1 MQQGNPLAQSN
12 VPLQRLNS
20 FGLPGNAAWLARIHS
35 IEQLAALRT
44 HAAWQQPRW
53 VLGAGSNVLISGD
66 VAGLV
71 LQVQIRGRRLLAEDA
86 QAWYVQAGA
95 GENWHELVLWTLDC
109 GWPGLENLAGI
120 PGTVGAAPVQ
130 NIGAYGMELAQRFHA
145 LQALDLHSGAMRTW
159 EGTACQFAYRDSV
172 FKRHAG
178 DYLISSVTLR
188 LPKRW
193 QPVLGYGELAQELAA
208 YAQPSALE
216 IAQAVL
222 ALRSRKLP
230 HPQHLGNAGSF
241 FKNPVL
247 AAAHFAQLRG
257 RYPQLPHYPQAHGAV
272 KVAAAWLIE
281 QCGWKGKRV
290 GKVGVYERQALV
302 LVNHG
307 GASGREV
314 LQLATAIQASVLDKF
329 GIALEIEPVL
339 W

>member
-12 VPLQRLNS
+12 VPLQHLNT
-20 FGLPGNAAWLARIHS
+20 FGLPGHAAWLARIDS

-44 HAAWQQPRW
+44 DAAWQQPRW

-71 LQVQIRGRRLLAEDA
+71 LQVQLRGRHLLAEDA

-329 GIALEIEPVL
+329 GIALEMEPVL

>member
-1 MQQGNPLAQSN
+1 MQNN
-12 VPLQRLNS
+12 VPLQHLNS
-20 FGLPGNAAWLARIHS
+20 FGLPARAACLARI
-35 IEQLAALRT
+35 ETLTQLAALRT
-44 HAAWQQPRW
+44 QPEWHNQPRW
-53 VLGAGSNVLISGD
+53 VLGGGSNVLLSGD

-71 LQVQIRGRRLLAEDA
+71 LQVQIRGRRLLGADA

-95 GENWHELVLWTLDC
+95 GENWHELVLWSLHC

-130 NIGAYGMELAQRFHA
+130 NIGAYGLELAERFQA
-145 LQALDLHSGAMRTW
+145 LQALDLYSGELLTW
-159 EGTACQFAYRDSV
+159 ERKACAFAYRDSV

-178 DYLISSVTLR
+178 RYLISSVILR

-193 QPVLGYGELAQELAA
+193 QPQLAYGELAQELAPCPA
-208 YAQPSALE
+208 PSALH

-230 HPQHLGNAGSF
+230 DPQRLGNAGSF

-247 AAAHFAQLRG
+247 GAAHFAQLIA
-257 RYPQLPHYPQAHGAV
+257 RYPQIPHYPQAHGRV
-272 KVAAAWLIE
+272 KVAAGWLIE
-281 QCGWKGKRV
+281 QCGWKGKRL
-290 GKVGVYERQALV
+290 GKAGVYERQALV

-314 LQLATAIQASVLDKF
+314 LQLATAIQATVQDKF
-329 GIALEIEPVL
+329 GIALEIEPVI